1 MSASGGPRRNG
12 NTRRGRSASG
22 SRVFEDRKPPGASDE
37 GSGTVAQETRTG
49 TSEDLEEEEDSIP
62 YYPLSML
69 LQKAQPIE
77 EDSSSLKDSP
87 SSVIQTM
94 SFNAEMFLRVM
105 SLCHT
110 VVVEKDLDLPAKA
123 HKKERSS
130 KRTSHNLENKNV
142 DEVVPS
148 QASPDVGVDGA
159 PFGYAYQA
167 ESPDEGALVSA
178 ASLLFGYQVIGRDSS
193 GIQIQCRE
201 DTGSS
206 IFQRSTIVQA
216 LRDGS
221 KNLGEIAANTAFG
234 KRISEDKHT
243 AASGPRIE
251 TWSILAVNKFDSD
264 RKRMSILL
272 RSPPEL
278 GGLPVLFCKGADVSM
293 INPEV
298 SNVVR
303 DDVDGSVTSLG
314 SLENESDE
322 KKRWEIEQF
331 LQLEMHLGD
340 FARDGLRTLVLGMY
354 VQD

>member
-1 MSASGGPRRNG
+1 
-12 NTRRGRSASG
+12 
-22 SRVFEDRKPPGASDE
+22 
-37 GSGTVAQETRTG
+37 
-49 TSEDLEEEEDSIP
+49 
-62 YYPLSML
+62 ML
-69 LQKAQPIE
+69 LQKTQPIE
-77 EDSSSLKDSP
+77 DSDSLKDSP
-87 SSVIQTM
+87 SSVIPTM

-110 VVVEKDLDLPAKA
+110 VVVEKDLDLPTKTN
-123 HKKERSS
+123 KKERSS
-130 KRTSHNLENKNV
+130 KPTSHNLENKNG
-142 DEVVPS
+142 DEGVLLQVNNGFAS
-148 QASPDVGVDGA
+148 GNGSASPDVGVDGA

-193 GIQIQCRE
+193 GIQIQCHR

-206 IFQRSTIVQA
+206 IFQQSTIVKA

-221 KNLGEIAANTAFG
+221 KNVGEIAAKTASG
-234 KRISEDKHT
+234 KRISEDIYT
-243 AASGPRIE
+243 AASGPRVE

-303 DDVDGSVTSLG
+303 DDVDGSITSLG
-314 SLENESDE
+314 SRENDSDE
-322 KKRWEIEQF
+322 IKGWEIEHF

-354 VQD
+354 VQDRFVEMFFCMFLTVRCQLLFTVCQENLERG